1 MLWIL
6 TIFKITVLAW
16 YFNCTEVICK
26 PLLFIPDSLE
36 DCDQCQAILEELE
49 NIDDDCDRHGIVFVK
64 TQVE

>member
-1 MLWIL
+1 M
-6 TIFKITVLAW
+6 
-16 YFNCTEVICK
+16 CK
-26 PLLFIPDSLE
+26 PVLFIPDSLE